1 MVCLAATVMV
11 CQQAKLQALKLE
23 DVGVLQEMLADLNYS
38 LELKPDKL
46 LVPFLRESGLDPKE
60 ESQIPCSNMV

>member
-1 MVCLAATVMV
+1 M
-11 CQQAKLQALKLE
+11 QALKLE